1 METIHTHQLEMTR
14 PDAGGQQKSTK
25 LFTPP
30 SNDNSE
36 EQILSYITNVLLGE
50 AIDPN
55 ANIRYMRLTEGEWK
69 HVRGPPISSSSD
81 WIDETELTEKHTH
94 ELQRT
99 THNGVCQ
106 IKDTLEFTPPANA
119 NEDQTYAYIMKYLIF
134 DEINTLYTNFR
145 YMRLPDGKWI
155 HVHGHPILPSSD
167 WIDEKE
173 LAPERVAIAI
183 IQSYS
188 ERR

>member
-1 METIHTHQLEMTR
+1 MEATDTHKLEMTR
-14 PDAGGQQKSTK
+14 PDADGQQKCK
-25 LFTPP
+25 FFFTPP
-30 SNDNSE
+30 SNASE
-36 EQILSYITNVLLGE
+36 DEILSYITNVLLGE

-81 WIDETELTEKHTH
+81 WIDETELTAKHTH

-99 THNGVCQ
+99 TDNGVDQ
-106 IKDTLEFTPPANA
+106 TKDTLEFTPPPNA

-167 WIDEKE
+167 LIDEKE
-173 LAPERVAIAI
+173 LAPERVAIEI
-183 IQSYS
+183 IQSHS